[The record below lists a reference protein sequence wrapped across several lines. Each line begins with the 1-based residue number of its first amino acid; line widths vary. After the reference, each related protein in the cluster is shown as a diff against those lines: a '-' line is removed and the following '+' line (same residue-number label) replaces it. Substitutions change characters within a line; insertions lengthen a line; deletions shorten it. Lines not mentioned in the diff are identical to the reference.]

1 MCGIVAAV
9 SFRDIVPVLV
19 QGLQRL
25 EYRGYDSCGVAV
37 QALDTQGVHSQGLQ
51 RARSTARV
59 AELMAQVQQ
68 DKVIGHTGIAHTR
81 WATHGEPAV
90 RNAHPHFSHGPGVS
104 PVADADQPAR
114 VALVHNGIIENYE
127 ALRAELQ
134 SKGYVFASQ
143 TDTEVIAHLVD
154 SLYGGDLFEAV
165 QAATQRLHGAFA
177 IAVMHKD
184 EPQRVVGSRAGSP
197 LILGVGQEGAE
208 HFLASDAMALAGVT
222 DQIVYLEE
230 GDIVDLQPGRYWLAG
245 KGGERLA
252 PEQRPVRTVHA
263 HSGAAELGPY
273 RHYMQKEIFEQP
285 RAIADTLEG
294 VQAIVP
300 ELFDGAGSDGKA
312 GTSAWRVFKE
322 IDRVLIL
329 ACGTS
334 YYSGCT
340 AKYWIEAL
348 AGLPCSVEVASEYR
362 YRTSVP
368 HPKTLVV
375 TISQSGET
383 ADTLAA
389 LRHAQSL
396 GMKHTLTVC
405 NVATSAMVR
414 ECELAY
420 ITRAGVEIGV
430 ASTKAFTTQ
439 LAGLFLLTLALAQ
452 SQGRLSEEKEQQY
465 LAAMRHLPVALQSV
479 LALEPQVISWSEDF
493 AKREN
498 ALFLGRGIHY
508 PIALEGALKLK
519 EISYIHAEAY
529 PAGEL
534 KHGPLAL
541 VDSAMPV
548 VTVAPNDE
556 LLEKLKSNMQEV
568 RARGG
573 VLYVLADAKT
583 NIESSEG
590 MHVIRMPENYGALSP
605 ILHVVPLQL
614 LAYHTACARG
624 TDVDKPRNLA
634 KSVTVE

>member
-1 MCGIVAAV
+1 MCGIVGAV
-9 SFRDIVPVLV
+9 SNRNIVPILV

-37 QALDTQGVHSQGLQ
+37 HAGGLK

-59 AELMAQVQQ
+59 AELTHQVAAEH
-68 DKVIGHTGIAHTR
+68 VEGMTGIAHTR
-81 WATHGEPAV
+81 WATHGAPAV
-90 RNAHPHFSHGPGVS
+90 HNAHPHFSHGPG
-104 PVADADQPAR
+104 ADAASRPGR
-114 VALVHNGIIENYE
+114 VALVHNGIIENFE
-127 ALRAELQ
+127 ELRVSLQ
-134 SKGYVFASQ
+134 AKGYVFASQ

-154 SLYGGDLFEAV
+154 SLYDGDLFEAV
-165 QAATQRLHGAFA
+165 KVAVAQLRGAYA
-177 IAVMHKD
+177 IAVFHKD
-184 EPQRVVGSRAGSP
+184 EPHRVVGARVGSP
-197 LILGVGQEGAE
+197 LILGVGKEGGE
-208 HFLASDAMALAGVT
+208 NFLASDAMALAGVT

-230 GDIVDLQPGRYWLAG
+230 GDVVDLQLGKYWIVDQQH
-245 KGGERLA
+245 K
-252 PEQRPVRTVHA
+252 PVQRPVKTVQA
-263 HSGAAELGPY
+263 ISGAAELGPY

-285 RAIADTLEG
+285 RAIADSLQGVEG
-294 VQAIVP
+294 IVP
-300 ELFDGAGSDGKA
+300 ELFGD
-312 GTSAWRVFKE
+312 SARRVLG
-322 IDRVLIL
+322 DVDSVLIL

-340 AKYWIEAL
+340 AKYWLEGM
-348 AGLPCSVEVASEYR
+348 AGVPTQVEVASEYR
-362 YRTSVP
+362 YRDSVP
-368 HPKTLVV
+368 NPKTLVV
-375 TISQSGET
+375 VISQSGET

-396 GMKHTLTVC
+396 GMKHTLTIC
-405 NVATSAMVR
+405 NVSTSAMVR
-414 ECELAY
+414 ECSLAY

-439 LAGLFLLTLALAQ
+439 LAGLFLLTLVLAKIR
-452 SQGRLSEEKEQQY
+452 GRLSRQAEAVHLK
-465 LAAMRHLPVALQSV
+465 AMRQLPAALSAA
-479 LALEPQVISWSEDF
+479 LALEPQIISWSEDF
-493 AKREN
+493 AKVEN
-498 ALFLGRGIHY
+498 ALFLGRGLHY

-541 VDSAMPV
+541 VTSAMPV
-548 VTVAPNDE
+548 VTVAPNDA

-573 VLYVLADAKT
+573 VLYVLADADSH
-583 NIESSEG
+583 IESSEG
-590 MHVIRMPENYGALSP
+590 IHVIRMPGHFGPLSP
-605 ILHVVPLQL
+605 LLHVVPLQL